1 MKKNFEIVY
10 ISLSIIF
17 IIFLVYYINHH
28 IKLYHE
34 SLSKPPIQPY
44 NNVQVIFNYIT
55 DEKVIYTTIKGT
67 TINTGLIETEN
78 GLYRIWWTETKDG
91 DIIEFKLEK

>member
-1 MKKNFEIVY
+1 MKKSIGLFI
-10 ISLSIIF
+10 ISLII
-17 IIFLVYYINHH
+17 ICISFLVYYINHN
-28 IKLYHE
+28 IKSYHE
-34 SLSKPPIQPY
+34 SLSEPPIQPY